1 MRRTTRKRTIG
12 PALTGIATAVVMAAC
27 GSSGSQAG
35 AQAAA
40 TQSAASQGS
49 TTTASTSQKFV
60 SNRYGFDVTMTSDWS
75 EVDALI
81 DWGGK
86 EIHGPGA
93 PDSANIADPARGRT
107 LMAAAAPVPPGMQL
121 ADWSAA
127 MVRGT
132 PPVCTEPS
140 STEATT
146 LGGEPALAWTL
157 KCSDGYDVNKLA
169 VLHGQRGYVIY
180 LASATANDDAEDHRI
195 FEGIRQSFHFTS

>member
-40 TQSAASQGS
+40 TQSAVSQGS

-93 PDSANIADPARGRT
+93 PDFANIADPARGR
-107 LMAAAAPVPPGMQL
+107 
-121 ADWSAA
+121 
-127 MVRGT
+127 
-132 PPVCTEPS
+132 
-140 STEATT
+140 
-146 LGGEPALAWTL
+146 
-157 KCSDGYDVNKLA
+157 
-169 VLHGQRGYVIY
+169 
-180 LASATANDDAEDHRI
+180 
-195 FEGIRQSFHFTS
+195 